1 MLAEQAQ
8 LPANESALRRKAQRD
23 IFHSCF
29 SAEPHAVRGALRA
42 SVARFARQISQEE
55 AGALELV
62 LAEVLNN
69 IVEHSYAGGS
79 EGVISL
85 SIVRDLSGLSCA
97 ISDDG
102 VPLPEGCL
110 TPPKLPEIAVA
121 TAQLP
126 EGGFGWYL
134 IHDLTQDLG
143 YRREDKQNL
152 LAFRLPIGAPQNC

>member
-1 MLAEQAQ
+1 
-8 LPANESALRRKAQRD
+8 
-23 IFHSCF
+23 
-29 SAEPHAVRGALRA
+29 VRGALRA

-110 TPPKLPEIAVA
+110 TPPNLPEIAVA

-152 LAFRLPIGAPQNC
+152 LAFRLPIGAPQKY

>member
-8 LPANESALRRKAQRD
+8 VRTSESDPRRKVGRD
-23 IFHSCF
+23 IFHSRF

-42 SVARFARQISQEE
+42 SVARFARQISPEE

-79 EGVISL
+79 DGVISL

-97 ISDDG
+97 VSDDG
-102 VPLPEGCL
+102 IPLPEGCL
-110 TPPKLPEIAVA
+110 APPCLPSAAVA

-143 YRREDKQNL
+143 YRRDGGQNL
-152 LAFRLPIGAPQNC
+152 LAFRLPIGVPESR